1 MKLKF
6 SLEQA
11 KRKAAAY
18 MPEMHCGPT
27 VLRVMWEAYGWE
39 DESLLWAGTAFRG
52 GMAGV
57 QEGPCGAVSGI
68 ALTIGLRHRYTGP
81 DKAKAEKE
89 RQAAC
94 DETAALVKDFKAKWG
109 AIDCLALAGVDFN
122 DEKAVEKAKEAGTYA
137 PNCEKQV
144 LYAIELLYALENKR
158 A

>member
-6 SLEQA
+6 TLEEA
-11 KRKAAAY
+11 KKRAGEY
-18 MPEMHCGPT
+18 MPKLHCGPT
-27 VLRVMWEAYGWE
+27 VLKVMQEAYGWE

-68 ALTIGLRHRYTGP
+68 ALTLGLRHRYTGP

-94 DETAALVKDFKAKWG
+94 EETAALVKDFKAKWG
-109 AIDCLALAGVDFN
+109 AIDCLTLAGVDFS
-122 DEKAVEKAKEAGTYA
+122 DEAAVKKAKEADTYA

-144 LYAIELLYALENKR
+144 EYAIELLYALEAKR